1 MERKET
7 IKIAFKEEYG
17 AEPQLIA
24 SAPGRINLIGEHTD
38 YNEGYVL
45 PAAINRDILYAV
57 NPRDDRVVRIF
68 SLNFDKKEKFS
79 LEEPLEKKK
88 NWSDYI
94 KGVISMFLGRGAR
107 LKGMDIVVWGNVP
120 IGSGLSSSA
129 AMEVGMAVVLQ
140 KLNNLNFS
148 PPELIKMSQ
157 RAENEFVGVSCGI
170 MDQFISCLGRKGSAI
185 FLDCR
190 SLEYEYIPLN
200 LGDIRIAIIDTKIK
214 RELAASAYN
223 QRRGECAQ
231 GVELLRSNIKG
242 IRSLRDVT
250 TDDFNRYKASLPPVI
265 AKRCEHVVF
274 ENKRVL
280 DSLELLREGE
290 MRRFGRLLYDS
301 HESLKDLYE
310 VSCAELDLI
319 VDTAREVKGTFG
331 CRMTGGGFG
340 GCAIALV
347 KESSINDF
355 VKLMEERYSARTGK
369 KPEIYVCETQN
380 GALNS

>member
-1 MERKET
+1 
-7 IKIAFKEEYG
+7 
-17 AEPQLIA
+17 
-24 SAPGRINLIGEHTD
+24 
-38 YNEGYVL
+38 
-45 PAAINRDILYAV
+45 
-57 NPRDDRVVRIF
+57 VRIF